1 MLCEDARMAHM
12 PIRLWNTLTRKTQ
25 LFRPQ
30 KPGVVT
36 LYTCGPTVYNYMH
49 IGNLRTF
56 VFEDLLKRTLLG
68 SGLRVKHI
76 MNITDVGHLTNDSDD
91 GDDKMERAALTS
103 GKNIWELAAFYTDE
117 FMRDVAALHILPPLH
132 YTKATDH
139 IKEQIA
145 LVKKLEKAGH
155 TYRTSDGIYFDTST
169 WKKYGVL
176 MGKKHLAGLQKGAR
190 VSASDEK
197 RTATDFALWKFSAAE
212 GSKRQMEW
220 DSPWGVGF
228 PGWHIECS
236 AMAMKYLGATL
247 DIHCGGVDHITIHHT
262 NEIAQSEAATG
273 KPFAR
278 FWMHGEFL
286 QINNTKM
293 AKSQGNFLR
302 IADIRAQGL
311 DPIAYRYFLL
321 QTHYRKQLQFSWE
334 AVEAAAAGLRNLVER
349 LATAPATSKTDPQLI
364 KSITAALQDDLNAPK
379 AIALLWKAVG
389 KKGTVDAHTAEAIF
403 VADDTYFGLGLRALV
418 ATFLAGATTTL
429 TISPDI
435 QGILDARALAR
446 DSRDFATSDRLR
458 DELLARGYVVKDT
471 KDGQELSKK

>member
-1 MLCEDARMAHM
+1 M
-12 PIRLWNTLTRKTQ
+12 PIRLWNTLTHKKQ

-30 KPGVVT
+30 RSGVAT

-56 VFEDLLKRTLLG
+56 VFEDLLKRTLLA
-68 SGLRVKHI
+68 SDLRVRHI

-91 GDDKMERAALTS
+91 GDDKMERAALTT
-103 GKNIWELAAFYTDE
+103 GKSIWELAAFYTE
-117 FMRDVAALHILPPLH
+117 AFQQDVAALNILPPMR
-132 YTKATDH
+132 YTLATDH

-145 LVKKLEKAGH
+145 LVKKLEKKGH
-155 TYRTSDGIYFDTST
+155 TYRTSDGIYFDTAT

-176 MGKKHLAGLQKGAR
+176 MSKKHLAGLHKGAR
-190 VSASDEK
+190 VSASEEK
-197 RTATDFALWKFSAAE
+197 RNATDFALWKFSPSDGGA
-212 GSKRQMEW
+212 KRQMEW

-236 AMAMKYLGATL
+236 AMAMKYLGTTL

-262 NEIAQSEAATG
+262 NEIAQSEAVTG

-286 QINNTKM
+286 QINSAKM

-302 IADIRAQGL
+302 VADVRDHGL
-311 DPIAYRYFLL
+311 DPIDYRYFLL

-334 AVEAAAAGLRNLVER
+334 AVEAAATGLRNLIER
-349 LATAPATSKTDPQLI
+349 LAQAPASNRAESKLS
-364 KSITAALQDDLNAPK
+364 KAITAAMQDDLNTPK
-379 AIALLWKAVG
+379 AIALLWKAIG
-389 KKGTVDAHTAEAIF
+389 KKGAVDARIAEAIF
-403 VADDTYFGLGLRALV
+403 AADDAYFGLNLRTRV
-418 ATFLAGATTTL
+418 ATHLSKPTSTQELPA
-429 TISPDI
+429 DI

-446 DSRDFATSDRLR
+446 SSRDFAASDRLR
-458 DELLARGYVVKDT
+458 DELLARGYSVKDT
-471 KDGQELSKK
+471 KDGQEISENNR